1 MRGAMPLS
9 GTLDEL
15 VDDIEYWERL
25 YHRMPSSVTVVRNH
39 RDDIKQRQMIVW
51 LDDERIATLMYGDDV
66 TRDIEAGPHRL
77 RVSNTLFWKTVEF
90 DVKAGE
96 QVRFEIIN
104 RAGRITYPMLAFI
117 GVAPLYVTVR
127 RVA

>member
-1 MRGAMPLS
+1 MNGV
-9 GTLDEL
+9 LDEL

-25 YHRMPSSVTVVRNH
+25 YERMPASVTVARKH
-39 RDDIKQRQMIVW
+39 ADDIQQRQMIVW
-51 LDDERIATLMYGDDV
+51 LDGERIATLMFGDEV
-66 TRDIEAGPHRL
+66 TRDLEVGRHRL

-90 DVKAGE
+90 DVKSGQ

-104 RAGRITYPMLAFI
+104 RSGRMTFPMLAFI
-117 GVAPLYVTVR
+117 GVGPLYVTVR

>member
-1 MRGAMPLS
+1 MKGV
-9 GTLDEL
+9 LDEL

-25 YHRMPSSVTVVRNH
+25 YERLPASVTVVRQNA
-39 RDDIKQRQMIVW
+39 DDIKQRQMIVW
-51 LDDERIATLMYGDDV
+51 LDGERIATMMFGEEV
-66 TRDIEAGPHRL
+66 TRDLEVGRHRL

-90 DVKAGE
+90 DVKSGD
-96 QVRFEIIN
+96 QIRFEIIN

-117 GVAPLYVTVR
+117 GVGPLYVTVR

>member
-1 MRGAMPLS
+1 MNGV
-9 GTLDEL
+9 LDEL

-25 YHRMPSSVTVVRNH
+25 YERMPASVTVVRNH
-39 RDDIKQRQMIVW
+39 ADDIKQRQMIVW
-51 LDDERIATLMYGDDV
+51 LDGERIATLMFGDEV
-66 TRDIEAGPHRL
+66 TRDLDPGRHRL

-90 DVKAGE
+90 DVKVGE

-104 RAGRITYPMLAFI
+104 RAGRLTYPMLAFI
-117 GVAPLYVTVR
+117 GVGPLYVTVR

>member
-1 MRGAMPLS
+1 MPNT

-25 YHRMPSSVTVVRNH
+25 YNRMPSSLTVVRNH
-39 RDDIKQRQMIVW
+39 ADDVKQRQMIVW
-51 LDDERIATLMYGDDV
+51 LDGERIGTLMYGDDV

-77 RVSNTLFWKTVEF
+77 RVSNTLFWKTVDF

-96 QVRFEIIN
+96 QARFEIIN
-104 RAGRITYPMLAFI
+104 RAGKITWPMLALV
-117 GVAPLYVTVR
+117 GVGPLYVTVR

>member
-1 MRGAMPLS
+1 MNGV
-9 GTLDEL
+9 LDEL

-25 YHRMPSSVTVVRNH
+25 YERMPASVTVARKH
-39 RDDIKQRQMIVW
+39 ADDIQQRQMIVW
-51 LDDERIATLMYGDDV
+51 LDGERIATLMFGDQV
-66 TRDIEAGPHRL
+66 TRDLEVGRHRL

-90 DVKAGE
+90 DVKSGQ

-104 RAGRITYPMLAFI
+104 RSGRMTFPMLAFI
-117 GVAPLYVTVR
+117 GVGPLYVTVR